1 MEGKKNAKT
10 IKAKE
15 EEIKTLQTRLS
26 DLENELDKRNIELKT
41 VKSQREQIVGELNHF
56 QRELKTAK
64 SQQTAAEDAEAQ
76 AKNYADE
83 MKVRIYDVLASS
95 NTYTLQAEMK
105 KLEAT
110 LKDSSTSNKCVVSQL
125 QQEIIRL
132 KSECKDYQEKLG
144 SCQEESRFKD
154 DFIKQVE
161 DDRDRIRR
169 DYSSKLANLEQALQ
183 SEKKKEKNLKSKVT
197 ELEDQLLTMQRD
209 DSIDKKSDSMQMA
222 SLLTPQKYHNLG
234 HLEGELEELKSENS
248 KLKRDYEF
256 FYNNYT
262 MVCEKSQSYK
272 QSIADSKKEIER
284 LQDML
289 DVVNNDKESLQ
300 QQVEQLQA
308 KLNTQTEQLADEDK
322 HQQQLQQINE
332 QLKERT
338 SQLQQSN
345 LMVDELKLELQTT
358 RNKDTTDQPDIEQ
371 LYQEMLLLQ
380 GELDVAKAET
390 KAATDKLAVLVQEKT
405 SLMETKDEISKDNVV
420 LKDQVKCLECDFA
433 ELHKK
438 FTALTSVHNELVES
452 FETSEDVTPYKTP
465 RKPLAVV
472 EELHDKLKSAGKEN
486 ETLKHQNQSVA
497 SSRDLL
503 QIQLKGA
510 KHTIDKLKKEMYQI
524 ENTSN
529 SIKSE
534 SDAEFKNTKEKLQS
548 TREAL
553 VVAHEEIDKFS
564 IKLAELQLRAKDA
577 EQQVEQ
583 LMKKSDELE
592 KENFELT
599 YSLSV
604 AQEEANAAKKLSKE
618 LSDEMGKIDKKCE
631 AMEKKSVERES
642 VIKELILSNDLMES
656 ENTSLLSQISSLT
669 QAIKDK
675 TNHLF
680 TAQDKLNAQKVTAA
694 EAENII
700 AMLDQ
705 TLKDA
710 QRDKQVSEDHITQL
724 QATLT
729 STKEQLAAVKDGYSQ
744 LEERMTNM
752 AAEFEELQRDKQSL
766 NWLVKKAAQERDD
779 LVRQKAELEIQIS
792 NDAKTKEQDMKSLQ
806 RQVQEKDWENNRL
819 LQEQVTIQQSYKEL
833 QAKCSVMESK
843 CANLQDGY
851 SVLKQESL
859 ANGEESK
866 TIQQHLQVLQRKCDD
881 LQAENYQLKDY
892 TTKTEEQKAKN
903 EELGIKL
910 MQQNAKVKQLTKM
923 NELLTR
929 KYRCL
934 QEDFENIQA
943 SQYAISPRHT
953 DQPSDEVAKQSSD
966 DKNKVLFAV
975 QNTMTFSYK

>member
-1 MEGKKNAKT
+1 M
-10 IKAKE
+10 
-15 EEIKTLQTRLS
+15 
-26 DLENELDKRNIELKT
+26 
-41 VKSQREQIVGELNHF
+41 
-56 QRELKTAK
+56 
-64 SQQTAAEDAEAQ
+64 
-76 AKNYADE
+76 
-83 MKVRIYDVLASS
+83 
-95 NTYTLQAEMK
+95 
-105 KLEAT
+105 
-110 LKDSSTSNKCVVSQL
+110 VSQL

-161 DDRDRIRR
+161 DDRERIRR

-183 SEKKKEKNLKSKVT
+183 SEKKRGKDLKSKVT
-197 ELEDQLLTMQRD
+197 ELEDQLLTVQRD
-209 DSIDKKSDSMQMA
+209 CSIDKKSDSMQMA
-222 SLLTPQKYHNLG
+222 SLLTPQKYHNVG

-262 MVCEKSQSYK
+262 VVCEKSQSYK
-272 QSIADSKKEIER
+272 QSIADGKKEIER

-289 DVVNNDKESLQ
+289 DVVNNDKELLQ
-300 QQVEQLQA
+300 QQIEQLRT
-308 KLNTQTEQLADEDK
+308 KLNSQTVQQADEDK
-322 HQQQLQQINE
+322 YLQQLQLLNE
-332 QLKERT
+332 QLKEKT

-345 LMVDELKLELQTT
+345 QLVDELKLELQTT
-358 RNKDTTDQPDIEQ
+358 HNKDTTDQPDIEQ

-380 GELDVAKAET
+380 GELDVAKSET
-390 KAATDKLAVLVQEKT
+390 KTATDKLTALVQEKT
-405 SLMETKDEISKDNVV
+405 SLMETKDEILKDNVV
-420 LKDQVKCLECDFA
+420 LKDQVKCLERDFA

-438 FTALTSVHNELVES
+438 FTALTSAHNELVES
-452 FETSEDVTPYKTP
+452 FEMSTSEDVTPYKTP

-486 ETLKHQNQSVA
+486 EALKHQNQSVA

-503 QIQLKGA
+503 QVQLKGA

-534 SDAEFKNTKEKLQS
+534 SDAEFKSTKERLQS

-553 VVAHEEIDKFS
+553 VMAHEEIDTLN
-564 IKLAELQLRAKDA
+564 IKLAELQLRARDA
-577 EQQVEQ
+577 EQQAEQ

-604 AQEEANAAKKLSKE
+604 VQEEANAAKKLSKE
-618 LSDEMGKIDKKCE
+618 LSDKIGKIDKKC
-631 AMEKKSVERES
+631 AAIEKESAERED

-680 TAQDKLNAQKVTAA
+680 TAQDKLNAQKVTVA

-710 QRDKQVSEDHITQL
+710 QRDKQASEDHVTQL
-724 QATLT
+724 QATVT
-729 STKEQLAAVKDGYSQ
+729 TTKEQLTAVKDDNSQ
-744 LEERMTNM
+744 LEERMSNM
-752 AAEFEELQRDKQSL
+752 AAELGELQRDKQSL
-766 NWLVKKAAQERDD
+766 DWLVKKAAQERDD

-792 NDAKTKEQDMKSLQ
+792 NNVKMKEEDLKSLQ
-806 RQVQEKDWENNRL
+806 RQVQEKDRENKRL
-819 LQEQVTIQQSYKEL
+819 LQEQVMIQQSYKEL
-833 QAKCSVMESK
+833 QAKCSTMESK

-859 ANGEESK
+859 ANGEQSK

-881 LQAENYQLKDY
+881 LQAENYHLKGDAA
-892 TTKTEEQKAKN
+892 KAEEQKTKN
-903 EELGIKL
+903 EELGMKL

-943 SQYAISPRHT
+943 SQYTTSPRHN
-953 DQPSDEVAKQSSD
+953 DQPSDELTKQSSD
-966 DKNKVLFAV
+966 GNNKVLFAV
-975 QNTMTFSYK
+975 QNTMTVSYK